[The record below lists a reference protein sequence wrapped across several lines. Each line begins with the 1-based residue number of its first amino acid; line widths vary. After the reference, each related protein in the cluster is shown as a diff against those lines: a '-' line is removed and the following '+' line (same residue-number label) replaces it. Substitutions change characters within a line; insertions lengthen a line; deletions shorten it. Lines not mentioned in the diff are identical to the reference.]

1 MDGGARKENELSF
14 DEIKNILSQLFELG
28 VVELEFSGGE
38 PFMRSDLL
46 DILRCAHE
54 MDFVLELVTNG
65 TLLDENKVN
74 SIKEM
79 TFRSIQIPLEGLYLN
94 HEWMRGTGTFEKCLN
109 AIKMLKQAGLFVQ
122 VRMTVT
128 KRSLADIEKLS
139 ELLVELGVERFC
151 LVEFTP
157 YGRGLGYIREL
168 ALDKEAKRKFA
179 DIFYA
184 VREKFRGVL
193 AVEGGPYGFAEGRS
207 EAEHGKK
214 IKRSVSC
221 GAIRGDWLQIMPDG
235 TVTPCNLLP
244 FYAGNVR
251 HQRLSDIWHHSPVLK
266 AFRSFDPAKLSGSCG
281 ACEYK
286 VSCSGCRALALLF
299 NGDFYAEDPMCIRAQ
314 GAFPSLT

>member
-1 MDGGARKENELSF
+1 
-14 DEIKNILSQLFELG
+14 
-28 VVELEFSGGE
+28 
-38 PFMRSDLL
+38 
-46 DILRCAHE
+46 
-54 MDFVLELVTNG
+54 
-65 TLLDENKVN
+65 
-74 SIKEM
+74 
-79 TFRSIQIPLEGLYLN
+79 
-94 HEWMRGTGTFEKCLN
+94 MRGAGTFEKCLN

-139 ELLVELGVERFC
+139 ELLAELGVDRFC

-157 YGRGLGYIREL
+157 YGRGLGYMNEL
-168 ALDKEAKRKFA
+168 KLSAEDKRKFA
-179 DIFYA
+179 EIFLA
-184 VREKFRGVL
+184 IREKFKDTLV
-193 AVEGGPYGFAEGRS
+193 VEGGPYGLIEECSQVKHGR
-207 EAEHGKK
+207 E

-266 AFRSFDPAKLSGSCG
+266 AFRSFDPAKLTGSCG

-314 GAFPSLT
+314 GALPSLT